1 MTQRS
6 LDRRSLL
13 RVAALVPV
21 ALAAGACDK
30 LDMSDLFGGSKK
42 RYTLTPRG
50 DRLVRWLQNEGHDGM
65 MDPEPFAVMGL
76 VNGGRDIP
84 VKQIGM
90 NGRDGRY
97 VISLV
102 GFRSVHEFV
111 LHRTV
116 NDTLIAGRYTTMSPA
131 FGLSA
136 KQLRI
141 LVAGSADNGQPVAS
155 FGEHSRIR
163 ALVAAPHGG
172 VALADAV
179 RATGAL
185 TAYVVTVGAQSQ
197 IKFEDGLPAESPG
210 DHGSQQ
216 LLGYYGATANPD
228 IAPFVGPVPSGQVIH
243 LAIGL
248 PGQNLAGLKSLAAQ
262 VSDPKS
268 PQFRRYLTQ
277 NQFYATFGATDADY
291 QALRSWAEAN
301 GFVIRATYPNK
312 LLLSVTGTAAQI
324 EDALHTNLVFRK
336 RQDGS
341 NFVAVDR
348 EPSLDLNV
356 PILHISGF
364 TDYIL
369 PHSLAV
375 NGTGGGGTSYRAADL
390 RNAYLGVGSNCQ
402 YLDGSGQIVGIVG
415 FDVFN
420 KSDVDAYDALQLP
433 LITDNAKVVATE
445 GGNPTSGA
453 NVEAML
459 DVEMVQAMAPKA
471 QILFF
476 QGSTGITGHLDDIL
490 MAMATS
496 NPPLTVASSS
506 LTYFASDNEEL
517 ALSEMAAQ
525 GTSFFQGSGDN
536 GDVGDPQQSVNNAHL
551 LTQTLVGG
559 TTLSTNPLTAGLP
572 NPVYPPNY
580 YAGESGWSGSGGG
593 VLDGSNQM
601 CPFVCSPS
609 VPIPDYQVGVSMAA
623 NGGSTKFRN
632 YPDVATPAL
641 NVEFFSQGG
650 TVSTNSGTSFAAPL
664 WAGFTA
670 LVNQRSNLNSAG
682 FVGFLNPTIYD
693 IGLTRGTANDL
704 YANSFNDVT
713 TGSNGRQ
720 AVPGYDL
727 VTGWGS
733 PTCQLVS
740 QLATVTPLSLNTPL
754 AEIRFIIVTGNDDA
768 GGGQNGS
775 TQTTDVLLQDG
786 TSFDVTLRN
795 SSEHNWDNGSTHQV
809 TFPIPNTINPPLT
822 QTHGIAGIRLNLVQ
836 SNPDCCADNWDVADL
851 SVNLLDPGSPQV
863 CQLNLVGTARLKDGS
878 TGLVRLSKSP
888 GSSGVGPSAT
898 FPTGVASGCQ

>member
-1 MTQRS
+1 
-6 LDRRSLL
+6 
-13 RVAALVPV
+13 
-21 ALAAGACDK
+21 
-30 LDMSDLFGGSKK
+30 
-42 RYTLTPRG
+42 
-50 DRLVRWLQNEGHDGM
+50 
-65 MDPEPFAVMGL
+65 
-76 VNGGRDIP
+76 
-84 VKQIGM
+84 
-90 NGRDGRY
+90 
-97 VISLV
+97 
-102 GFRSVHEFV
+102 
-111 LHRTV
+111 
-116 NDTLIAGRYTTMSPA
+116 
-131 FGLSA
+131 
-136 KQLRI
+136 
-141 LVAGSADNGQPVAS
+141 
-155 FGEHSRIR
+155 
-163 ALVAAPHGG
+163 
-172 VALADAV
+172 
-179 RATGAL
+179 
-185 TAYVVTVGAQSQ
+185 
-197 IKFEDGLPAESPG
+197 
-210 DHGSQQ
+210 
-216 LLGYYGATANPD
+216 
-228 IAPFVGPVPSGQVIH
+228 
-243 LAIGL
+243 
-248 PGQNLAGLKSLAAQ
+248 
-262 VSDPKS
+262 
-268 PQFRRYLTQ
+268 
-277 NQFYATFGATDADY
+277 
-291 QALRSWAEAN
+291 LRSWAEAN

-324 EDALHTNLVFRK
+324 ERALYTNLVFRK

-364 TDYIL
+364 TDYML

-390 RNAYLGVGSNCQ
+390 RDAYLGVGSNCQ
-402 YLDGSGQIVGIVG
+402 NLDGSGQIVGIVG

-433 LITDNAKVVATE
+433 PITDNAKVVATE

-453 NVEAML
+453 NVEATL

-609 VPIPDYQVGVSMAA
+609 VPIPDYQMGVSMAA

-641 NVEFFSQGG
+641 NVEFLLQGG

-682 FVGFLNPTIYD
+682 LVGFLNPTIYD

-704 YANSFNDVT
+704 YAKSFNDVT

-740 QLATVTPLSLNTPL
+740 QLATVTALSLNTPL

-786 TSFDVTLRN
+786 TSFNVTLRN

-822 QTHGIAGIRLNLVQ
+822 QTHGIAGLRLNLVQ

-863 CQLNLVGTARLKDGS
+863 CQLNLVGTARLQDGS